1 MPKVHLTD
9 EDKDFA
15 RLCENLRLL
24 ECGRTVREMAKIAGM
39 SKTTYSQRRQN
50 PDTFTYREIYRLCRA
65 AGVDVSDF
73 TGGKLRLKGE

>member
-1 MPKVHLTD
+1 MPKVYLS
-9 EDKDFA
+9 EEEKDLA
-15 RLCENLRLL
+15 RLSANLKLL
-24 ECGRTVREMAKIAGM
+24 ECGRTVREMAKIVGM

-73 TGGKLRLKGE
+73 TGGKLKLKGE